1 MHACHYSKQ
10 ALKKVKMPV
19 QNKIVAPNSS
29 VIFLL
34 FFGAGISDMQ
44 VKEYLMTHTHL
55 VEDFIMTETSQE
67 QLERW
72 LIRKTQALQQVDVS
86 GGDGMHWDEIIVPI
100 AICQNSWS
108 ILTLLRC

>member
-1 MHACHYSKQ
+1 
-10 ALKKVKMPV
+10 
-19 QNKIVAPNSS
+19 
-29 VIFLL
+29 
-34 FFGAGISDMQ
+34 MQ

-72 LIRKTQALQQVDVS
+72 LIRKTQALQQVDVG
-86 GGDGMHWDEIIVPI
+86 GGDGMHWDEIVVPI

-108 ILTLLRC
+108 ILTLLRCSGLLERI

>member
-1 MHACHYSKQ
+1 
-10 ALKKVKMPV
+10 
-19 QNKIVAPNSS
+19 
-29 VIFLL
+29 
-34 FFGAGISDMQ
+34 MQ

-86 GGDGMHWDEIIVPI
+86 GDDGMHWDEIIVSI
-100 AICQNSWS
+100 AICQN
-108 ILTLLRC
+108 